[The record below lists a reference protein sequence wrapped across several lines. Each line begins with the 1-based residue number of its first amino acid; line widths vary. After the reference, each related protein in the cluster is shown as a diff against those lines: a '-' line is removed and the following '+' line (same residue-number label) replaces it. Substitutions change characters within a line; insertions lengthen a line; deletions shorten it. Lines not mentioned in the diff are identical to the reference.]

1 MIKATQENFEGLMRL
16 TNLISIGE
24 NVRKHILREDE
35 FSNIKQ
41 HIFEEYSILRRT
53 TIECMCN
60 LIIQKESLSKIP
72 LSKGTNASAHLVT
85 EGLC

>member
-60 LIIQKESLSKIP
+60 LIIQKE
-72 LSKGTNASAHLVT
+72 
-85 EGLC
+85 